1 VETIESLEQE
11 NFGLVA
17 GQDLEKQNNPA
28 GLPHGWY
35 KVITASGKDAGFGF
49 YCDNCKI
56 NVPDHAPESIRHCRK
71 VDTLPGTIGQLRL
84 PVHTIRPT
92 GIAWI

>member
-1 VETIESLEQE
+1 MQTTESVEQE

-17 GQDLEKQNNPA
+17 GQDLEKQSNPA

-35 KVITASGKDAGFGF
+35 KVITASGKDAGL
-49 YCDNCKI
+49 
-56 NVPDHAPESIRHCRK
+56 
-71 VDTLPGTIGQLRL
+71 TLTATAARRASPTTRAKPSSTAARWVRPGTLRELSL
-84 PVHTIRPT
+84 PIHTIRPI